1 MEVYMEY
8 TATEIKDV
16 LHEIM
21 LDVGELDKQSD
32 LSLPFK
38 QLSMNSI
45 VYLKAIVTIEKKYN
59 IFFDDEYLVKDNDF
73 TLDDLVNFILQMKN
87 KG

>member
-1 MEVYMEY
+1 MEY

-59 IFFDDEYLVKDNDF
+59 IFFDDEY
-73 TLDDLVNFILQMKN
+73 
-87 KG
+87 

>member
-1 MEVYMEY
+1 MEY

-73 TLDDLVNFILQMKN
+73 TLDDLVNFILQMKD

>member
-1 MEVYMEY
+1 MEY

>member
-1 MEVYMEY
+1 MEY
-8 TATEIKDV
+8 TATDIKDV